1 MIDPKQVRANPDRL
15 KEISKLRKVDPTKAD
30 VDRWLDLDGKRR
42 KLQTEIDALNSEKKK
57 IAGLGKSGPD
67 AARRRGQELRERLR
81 NLETQLS
88 GTTSEW
94 NLCMEWF
101 PNWIDPE
108 MPEGTGEHDNL
119 EECAWIPGAGYLAP
133 DQLGRGNHSAEFMP
147 QTPVHAGS
155 RPFKPLHYSQLG
167 ERLGGVDTLQGGKVS
182 GSRFAYIFG
191 NIARMQ
197 IGIERLLTDE
207 LLGRGYQPIIP
218 PLLVR
223 ERSLYGTSHFPEGR
237 DQVYE
242 IKTDN
247 VEEPFPLFLVG
258 SSEPTNF
265 SYFMDR
271 TLDQDALP
279 IRVFASTPCFR
290 SEAGSWG
297 KDVKGIKRVHQFD
310 KIEMNAVCTRE
321 QSAEIYDEFG
331 KVNQWLMQQL
341 ELPYRIVDKCTG
353 DAGYLATYRQ
363 RDVEVWMS
371 GSGEYMEVM
380 TDTHTS
386 DYQSRR
392 LNIRYR
398 DSDGNLRYC
407 HTVNDTGCAMGRM
420 LIAILDNYQ
429 QEDGSVR
436 VPKVLQS
443 LVGSEVLRTSSD
455 GSR

>member
-1 MIDPKQVRANPDRL
+1 MIDPKQVRSNPDRL
-15 KEISKLRKVDPTKAD
+15 KEIVRLRKVDPANAD
-30 VDRWLDLDGKRR
+30 VDRWLGLDTQRR
-42 KLQTEIDALNSEKKK
+42 ALQAEVDRLNAEKKK
-57 IAGLGKSGPD
+57 TAMLGKSDPT
-67 AARRRGQELRERLR
+67 AARRQGQLLREQSRDLDAR
-81 NLETQLS
+81 FTDLTR
-88 GTTSEW
+88 EW
-94 NLCMEWF
+94 SACMDWF
-101 PNWIDPE
+101 PNWIDPQ
-108 MPEGTGEHDNL
+108 MPEGVGEADNV
-119 EECAWIPGAGYLAP
+119 EECAWIPDQGYL
-133 DQLGRGNHSAEFMP
+133 DSNQLGTADHSAQFMP
-147 QTPVHAGS
+147 KTPVHSGGQA
-155 RPFKPLHYSQLG
+155 FKALHYTELG

-191 NIARMQ
+191 DIAVLQ
-197 IGIERLLTDE
+197 IAIHRLLTDE
-207 LLGRGYQPIIP
+207 LLHRGYQPIIP

-242 IKTDN
+242 IKTEN

-258 SSEPTNF
+258 SSEPANF

-271 TLDQDALP
+271 TLEGDALP
-279 IRVFASTPCFR
+279 LKLFASTPCFR

-310 KIEMNAVCTRE
+310 KIEMNAVCAPE
-321 QSAEIYDEFG
+321 HSAEIYEEFG
-331 KVNQWLMQQL
+331 QVNQWLMQKL

-363 RDVEVWMS
+363 RDLEVWMS
-371 GSGEYMEVM
+371 GSMEFMEVM
-380 TDTHTS
+380 TDTNAS

-398 DSDGNLRYC
+398 GANGNLSYC

-429 QEDGSVR
+429 QSDGSVK
-436 VPKVLQS
+436 VPAA
-443 LVGSEVLRTSSD
+443 LRPMMEKD
-455 GSR
+455 FLRPK